1 MSSMETQKIKAS
13 FISLRS
19 EKGFDVF
26 AGFVS
31 SLSDE
36 FDGLWIQIWLFEKTD
51 LRIKGRITL
60 CSVTTEPS
68 LETASSMEAKGLI
81 CGLPAKNV
89 IPRLRQQPQQP
100 QQPQHQANNN

>member
-19 EKGFDVF
+19 EKVESTNLWVPQLLLIYFRPEKVIVFSEVFDVF

-51 LRIKGRITL
+51 LRIKGRITV
-60 CSVTTEPS
+60 S
-68 LETASSMEAKGLI
+68 
-81 CGLPAKNV
+81 
-89 IPRLRQQPQQP
+89 
-100 QQPQHQANNN
+100 

>member
-19 EKGFDVF
+19 EK
-26 AGFVS
+26 
-31 SLSDE
+31 
-36 FDGLWIQIWLFEKTD
+36 IWLFEKTD
-51 LRIKGRITL
+51 LRIKGRIT
-60 CSVTTEPS
+60 VK
-68 LETASSMEAKGLI
+68 TASSMEAKGLI

-100 QQPQHQANNN
+100 QQQANNN